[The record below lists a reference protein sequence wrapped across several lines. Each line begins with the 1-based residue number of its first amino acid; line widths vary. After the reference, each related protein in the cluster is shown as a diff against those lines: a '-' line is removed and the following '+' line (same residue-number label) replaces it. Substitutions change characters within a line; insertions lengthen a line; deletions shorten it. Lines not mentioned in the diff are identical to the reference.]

1 MNQGS
6 LLTQFEELLPLA
18 VAWATEQEERILRE
32 GEPLLRHEIA
42 DAHAIGVREPDRVRL
57 LQVQSIWRPSQ
68 PQLRAACDTIDF
80 LTLATRAFDF
90 EVWNFRSVG
99 LLE

>member
-42 DAHAIGVREPDRVRL
+42 DAHVIGVREPDRVRL

-80 LTLATRAFDF
+80 LTRAFDF